1 MKDFFF
7 NVGICFRQVFPFKN
21 FFSLEI
27 ILQNFFPEITNTR
40 PTPKP
45 LTKYLF
51 YLPGLI
57 RAYLS
62 RAL

>member
-27 ILQNFFPEITNTR
+27 ILQNFFSEITNT
-40 PTPKP
+40 PPP
-45 LTKYLF
+45 
-51 YLPGLI
+51 PQAI
-57 RAYLS
+57 D
-62 RAL
+62 